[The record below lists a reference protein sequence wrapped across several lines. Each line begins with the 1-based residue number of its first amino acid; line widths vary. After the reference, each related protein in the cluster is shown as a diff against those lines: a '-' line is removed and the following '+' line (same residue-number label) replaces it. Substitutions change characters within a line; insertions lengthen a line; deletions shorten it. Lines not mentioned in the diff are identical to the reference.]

1 MLPSSDNEEIIN
13 GKKPVAVTS
22 QQDRSN
28 TRNKEEIGGSCSL
41 PWSWW
46 TRDGK
51 VVWKERWSMRNI
63 KTRSPQ
69 VKLRLD
75 RYVLTSPN
83 FLKHITFEAK
93 SEQTHYLLTHILR
106 IVEVFLLEDQHSC
119 AVQKHALIWVGTPG
133 SSHFPARLVF
143 HFCFLNFSC
152 RDFNYIFWK
161 GE

>member
-1 MLPSSDNEEIIN
+1 MARNQWLWHLSRIDQTPGTKKKSEAAAVCHGAGEPETERLYGKNSEAWEIL
-13 GKKPVAVTS
+13 
-22 QQDRSN
+22 
-28 TRNKEEIGGSCSL
+28 E
-41 PWSWW
+41 
-46 TRDGK
+46 
-51 VVWKERWSMRNI
+51 
-63 KTRSPQ
+63 TRSPQ
-69 VKLRLD
+69 VKLRLH

-93 SEQTHYLLTHILR
+93 REQSHYLLTHILG

-143 HFCFLNFSC
+143 HFCFFKFFLSW
-152 RDFNYIFWK
+152 DFNYIFWK